1 MCKNQKG
8 GRTLPFCELNHCQLN
23 GSLARSLFS
32 GARLIVIFVVVALAL
47 SAFQPLQAL
56 LNLLKMPGK
65 GLEGAVGL

>member
-1 MCKNQKG
+1 M
-8 GRTLPFCELNHCQLN
+8 
-23 GSLARSLFS
+23 ARSLFS